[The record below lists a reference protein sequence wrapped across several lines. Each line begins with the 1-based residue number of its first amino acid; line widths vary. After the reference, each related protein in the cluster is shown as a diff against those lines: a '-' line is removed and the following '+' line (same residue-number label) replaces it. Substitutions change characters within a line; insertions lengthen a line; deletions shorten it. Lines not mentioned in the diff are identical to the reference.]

1 MTQRGGP
8 HNFLFKYAPL
18 RLRGASQPIVPASP
32 RVPTAQV
39 PFSPQVLSRPPNS
52 HVASPEFTDSAGNA
66 ENTPNLLFSSL
77 ENIKNFC
84 QYQERHNSEI
94 QSQLDDAANENGR
107 LKAQLDSSL
116 GEIEQLRLVN
126 QKLRVMMSLRNIK
139 KLLKFP

>member
-1 MTQRGGP
+1 MITMTQRGGP

-39 PFSPQVLSRPPNS
+39 PFSPQVLSRTPNS
-52 HVASPEFTDSAGNA
+52 HVASPEFTDSGNA
-66 ENTPNLLFSSL
+66 ENSPSLLFSSL

-84 QYQERHNSEI
+84 QHQERHNSEM
-94 QSQLDDAANENGR
+94 QSQLDDATNEIGR
-107 LKAQLDSSL
+107 LKAQLDSSF

-126 QKLRVMMSLRNIK
+126 QKLRVIMSLENV
-139 KLLKFP
+139 